1 MVSALGGL
9 LACSVCWGAAQ
20 DPVVEGTKLSIVFL
34 LGLTYLLL
42 GGGVGLVFVVRRKAL
57 RAAAGAGAPGAATPS
72 HTAAAAALGIDDTA
86 FAPPTSRS
94 RD

>member
-1 MVSALGGL
+1 MVTSGFLIATQT

-42 GGGVGLVFVVRRKAL
+42 GGGVGMVFLVRRKAL
-57 RAAAGAGAPGAATPS
+57 RAAAAGSASTGTDVGADPS
-72 HTAAAAALGIDDTA
+72 RAIDDRSLA
-86 FAPPTSRS
+86 SPTPR
-94 RD
+94 

>member
-1 MVSALGGL
+1 VVTSGFLMSTQT

-42 GGGVGLVFVVRRKAL
+42 GGGVGMVLLLRRKAL
-57 RAAAGAGAPGAATPS
+57 RAAAGPTPS
-72 HTAAAAALGIDDTA
+72 IDSHGL
-86 FAPPTSRS
+86 APTPSAS
-94 RD
+94 KD

>member
-1 MVSALGGL
+1 MVTSGFLMTTQT

-57 RAAAGAGAPGAATPS
+57 RAAAAGGASTGANLAAGAAPA
-72 HTAAAAALGIDDTA
+72 IDDRNLA
-86 FAPPTSRS
+86 SPTPR
-94 RD
+94 

>member
-1 MVSALGGL
+1 M

-42 GGGVGLVFVVRRKAL
+42 GGGVGMVFMVRRKAL
-57 RAAAGAGAPGAATPS
+57 RAAAAGNASTRGGGLTAGAAPAVDDHDLASPTP
-72 HTAAAAALGIDDTA
+72 
-86 FAPPTSRS
+86 R
-94 RD
+94 

>member
-1 MVSALGGL
+1 MVTSGFLMTTQT

-34 LGLTYLLL
+34 LSLTYLLL

-57 RAAAGAGAPGAATPS
+57 RAAATPPATGVDLTAGGAPA
-72 HTAAAAALGIDDTA
+72 IDDRNSA
-86 FAPPTSRS
+86 SPTPR
-94 RD
+94 

>member
-1 MVSALGGL
+1 MVGHL

-42 GGGVGLVFVVRRKAL
+42 GGGVGLVLVVRRKAL
-57 RAAAGAGAPGAATPS
+57 RAAAVAGTPIPS
-72 HTAAAAALGIDDTA
+72 TASTPAAAATTAAIGVDDRG

>member
-9 LACSVCWGAAQ
+9 LACSVCFGAAQ

-42 GGGVGLVFVVRRKAL
+42 GGGIGMVLVVRRKAL
-57 RAAAGAGAPGAATPS
+57 RAAGAGSDAVDSAPPADQ
-72 HTAAAAALGIDDTA
+72 AAAARTV
-86 FAPPTSRS
+86 SRA

>member
-9 LACSVCWGAAQ
+9 LACSVCFGAAQ

-42 GGGVGLVFVVRRKAL
+42 GGGIGMVLVVRRKAL
-57 RAAAGAGAPGAATPS
+57 RAAGAGRAAVNGAPPADQP
-72 HTAAAAALGIDDTA
+72 AAARTV
-86 FAPPTSRS
+86 SRA

>member
-1 MVSALGGL
+1 VVSYL
-9 LACSVCWGAAQ
+9 LACSVCWGAVQ

-57 RAAAGAGAPGAATPS
+57 RAAAADGARGASSSAATTTTASPGADDR
-72 HTAAAAALGIDDTA
+72 ALVS
-86 FAPPTSRS
+86 PHSR
-94 RD
+94 

>member
-1 MVSALGGL
+1 MVSALGSL

-42 GGGVGLVFVVRRKAL
+42 GGGVGMVLLLRRRAL
-57 RAAAGAGAPGAATPS
+57 RAAGATPS
-72 HTAAAAALGIDDTA
+72 IDQPGL
-86 FAPPTSRS
+86 APTPSAS
-94 RD
+94 KD

>member
-1 MVSALGGL
+1 MVTYL

-20 DPVVEGTKLSIVFL
+20 DPVVHGTKLSIVFL

-42 GGGVGLVFVVRRKAL
+42 GGGVGMVLMVRRRHLKNTL
-57 RAAAGAGAPGAATPS
+57 
-72 HTAAAAALGIDDTA
+72 
-86 FAPPTSRS
+86 PPVP